1 MFVEYAAL
9 YQRMAGYAGASFPQP
24 MTLRE
29 AHAIQKQATAFIN
42 SFVTP
47 LLGPINSTKVH
58 RLLCHVFEAIRDH
71 GSLLNMNT
79 AVNECNHKEDKA
91 HYVHTNRDPKGYT
104 RQLVRH
110 AQGTRLV
117 KARLDRDAVAAR
129 VARKAARATAALGE
143 DDRTSTPSDDDAAD
157 TTTPSDGSGSRNSS
171 VDRSSDESG
180 YYSSSTASSTDSD
193 DCSTDPDAECSGDVG
208 AVAEGGQLVETK
220 RAYHLNETTVG
231 LLAERPG
238 LGRAA
243 RLLNLPS
250 NHVVWVRMS
259 KNIEARFDCGTTRK
273 HTVRGTSD
281 YRGSEWYDAVLF
293 HASNKAKRVR
303 VGKVGALVRK
313 PEGDVAL
320 VLEMVPVDAVPH
332 CPLSL
337 HGCLRL
343 RWHFRDGDTECVAR
357 QVPVD
362 RIRRLIHV
370 VPDFADLAER
380 RGYEAP
386 PASPYG
392 SLQDRRD
399 MRYYLNALY
408 PWDAS

>member
-1 MFVEYAAL
+1 LNRYIVGPKEKQATFTGKEQRRGVHIIPLAIPGVFKLFWQPPAPNSTCDGAGSPYESQPAAEQGAAEEAPADADGYEADEDEAAAHVKSNFQFDWAAYHRAFGSKPFDEAVTAMFVEYAAL
-9 YQRMAGYAGASFPQP
+9 CQRMAGYAGASFPQP
-24 MTLRE
+24 MSLRE
-29 AHAIQKQATAFIN
+29 AHAIQKQATAFIS

-91 HYVHTNRDPKGYT
+91 HYVPTNRDPKGYT

-129 VARKAARATAALGE
+129 VARRAARATAALGE
-143 DDRTSTPSDDDAAD
+143 VDRTSTPSDDDAAD

-171 VDRSSDESG
+171 ADRSSDESG

-208 AVAEGGQLVETK
+208 AVAAGGQLVETK

-273 HTVRGTSD
+273 HTTADPSGT
-281 YRGSEWYDAVLF
+281 
-293 HASNKAKRVR
+293 
-303 VGKVGALVRK
+303 
-313 PEGDVAL
+313 
-320 VLEMVPVDAVPH
+320 M
-332 CPLSL
+332 LS
-337 HGCLRL
+337 CSMPATRP
-343 RWHFRDGDTECVAR
+343 TEC
-357 QVPVD
+357 
-362 RIRRLIHV
+362 
-370 VPDFADLAER
+370 E
-380 RGYEAP
+380 
-386 PASPYG
+386 
-392 SLQDRRD
+392 
-399 MRYYLNALY
+399 
-408 PWDAS
+408 